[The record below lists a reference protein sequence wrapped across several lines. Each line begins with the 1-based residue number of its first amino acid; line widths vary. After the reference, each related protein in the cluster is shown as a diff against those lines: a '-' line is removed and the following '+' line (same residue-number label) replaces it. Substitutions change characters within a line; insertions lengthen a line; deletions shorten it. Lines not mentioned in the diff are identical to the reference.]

1 MLMMEVSMKKRM
13 SIVILAWICVFA
25 SSALSLSVPAPPQE
39 PEVKPVL
46 LGEEMPDFTL
56 PAFQGGEVT
65 LSALRGKNVMIVFPR
80 GYAAEGRWCTI
91 CNYKYGE
98 LLDLEKTE
106 HLREKYDL
114 EILYVFPYDKD
125 TVKQWVDVLP
135 EQMDKIKTW
144 KNPPEPDKLDE
155 KGKARL
161 ELVRKGFPKDLSFD
175 KGNVPVPFP
184 LLIDADRKLTKG
196 LGLFMTEWSGS
207 KAEQL
212 IPTVFVL
219 DKQGIVQFKY
229 IGQNTW
235 DRPGWDYMEKVL
247 EVVNSGR

>member
-1 MLMMEVSMKKRM
+1 MRKRI
-13 SIVILAWICVFA
+13 SIIIAAGIWLFVA
-25 SSALSLSVPAPPQE
+25 SAGLFLSLPARAQE
-39 PEVKPVL
+39 PEVRPVL

-56 PAFQGGEVT
+56 PAFQGGDVT
-65 LSALRGKNVMIVFPR
+65 LSKLKGKNVMIVFPR
-80 GYAAEGRWCTI
+80 GFAAEGRWCTI

-106 HLREKYDL
+106 HLLEKYNL
-114 EILYVFPYDKD
+114 EILYVFPYGKD
-125 TVKQWVDVLP
+125 IVKQWVDVLP

-144 KNPPEPDKLDE
+144 KNPSEPDKLDE
-155 KGKARL
+155 KGRNWTERA
-161 ELVRKGFPKDLSFD
+161 RKGFPKDISFE
-175 KGNVPVPFP
+175 KGNVSVPFP

-196 LGLFMTEWSGS
+196 LGLFTTDWSGS

-212 IPTVFVL
+212 IPSYFVL

-235 DRPGWDYMEKVL
+235 DRPSWEYMEKVL
-247 EVVNSGR
+247 EIVNSGK

>member
-1 MLMMEVSMKKRM
+1 MRKRFSAIIAA
-13 SIVILAWICVFA
+13 SITLLVAGA
-25 SSALSLSVPAPPQE
+25 ALSLSLPAGAQE
-39 PEVKPVL
+39 PEVRPVL

-65 LSALRGKNVMIVFPR
+65 LSKLKGKNVMIVFPR
-80 GYAAEGRWCTI
+80 GFAAEGRWCTI

-98 LLDLEKTE
+98 LVDLEKTG
-106 HLREKYDL
+106 HLREKYNL
-114 EILYVFPYDKD
+114 EILYVFPYGKD

-161 ELVRKGFPKDLSFD
+161 DMVRQGFPKDLSFE

-184 LLIDADRKLTKG
+184 LLMDEDRKLTRK
-196 LGLFMTEWSGS
+196 LGLFTTDWSGS

-212 IPTVFVL
+212 IPSVFVL
-219 DKQGIVQFKY
+219 DGQGIVQFKY

-247 EVVNSGR
+247 EVVNSGN

>member
-1 MLMMEVSMKKRM
+1 MRKRFSAIIAA
-13 SIVILAWICVFA
+13 SITLLVAGA
-25 SSALSLSVPAPPQE
+25 ALSLSLPAGAQE
-39 PEVKPVL
+39 PEVRPVL

-65 LSALRGKNVMIVFPR
+65 LSKLKGKNVMIVFPR
-80 GYAAEGRWCTI
+80 GFAAEGRWCTI

-98 LLDLEKTE
+98 LVDLEKTG
-106 HLREKYDL
+106 HLREKYNL
-114 EILYVFPYDKD
+114 EILYVFPYGKD

-135 EQMDKIKTW
+135 EQMDKIKAW

-161 ELVRKGFPKDLSFD
+161 DMVRKGFPKDLSFE

-184 LLIDADRKLTKG
+184 LLMDEDRKLTRK
-196 LGLFMTEWSGS
+196 LGLFTTDWSGS

-212 IPTVFVL
+212 IPSVFVL
-219 DKQGIVQFKY
+219 DGQGIVQFKY

-247 EVVNSGR
+247 EVVNSGN

>member
-1 MLMMEVSMKKRM
+1 MEVSMRKRF
-13 SIVILAWICVFA
+13 SIIIAVSFFLFVA
-25 SSALSLSVPAPPQE
+25 SAALFLSLPARAQE
-39 PEVKPVL
+39 PQVKPVL

-56 PAFQGGEVT
+56 PAYQGGEVT
-65 LSALRGKNVMIVFPR
+65 LSKLKGKNVMIVFPR
-80 GYAAEGRWCTI
+80 GFAAEGRWCTI

-98 LLDLEKTE
+98 LVDLEKTE
-106 HLREKYDL
+106 HLRQKYNL
-114 EILYVFPYDKD
+114 EILYVFPYGKD

-144 KNPPEPDKLDE
+144 KNPPEPEKLDE

-161 ELVRKGFPKDLSFD
+161 DMVRKRFPKDLSFE

-184 LLIDADRKLTKG
+184 ILIDEGRKLTKG
-196 LGLFMTEWSGS
+196 LGLFTTDWSGS

-212 IPTVFVL
+212 IPSVFVL
-219 DKQGIVQFKY
+219 DKDGVLQFKY

-235 DRPGWDYMEKVL
+235 DRPSWEYMEKVL
-247 EVVNSGR
+247 EIFNSGK